1 MLRRS
6 FTAAIERNVDFT
18 DGFVSEPYETG
29 WAIEARWFVNVLA
42 GAPDAEVEITAET
55 SPDGLA
61 WCAHEATPVTRTGPG
76 LMTLP
81 LANLGPW
88 QRLVFRVRGAE
99 SVRGICYLTLKG

>member
-6 FTAAIERNVDFT
+6 FTAVIERNVDFAT
-18 DGFVSEPYETG
+18 GFVCEPYETG
-29 WAIEARWFVNVLA
+29 WAIEARWFVNILAADPAAVLA
-42 GAPDAEVEITAET
+42 ITAEV

-61 WCAHEATPVTRTGPG
+61 WCPHEAAPVERSGPG

-81 LANLGPW
+81 ITNVGPW
-88 QRLVFRVRGAE
+88 GRLSFSVRGAE